1 MIKDDLKSFLRDNLD
16 SMVDDHFE
24 AWREQYYRKSKEQV
38 DYILRVGYDFSG
50 DIEWVENEL
59 ERELTDSEKEYFVET
74 FTKALVDN
82 FYLN

>member
-24 AWREQYYRKSKEQV
+24 VWREQYYRKSKEQV